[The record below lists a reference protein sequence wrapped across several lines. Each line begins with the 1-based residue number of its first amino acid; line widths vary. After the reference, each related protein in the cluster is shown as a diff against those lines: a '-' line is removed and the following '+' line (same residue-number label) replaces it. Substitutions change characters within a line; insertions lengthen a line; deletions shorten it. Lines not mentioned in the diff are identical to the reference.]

1 MGTIRPS
8 SLLGRLVDL
17 DVLDDE
23 VRGVEAF
30 CVGVRFGVFE
40 QVEEVGGGL
49 LGPAGFADAEL
60 FACGKGWSLVC
71 CSRRGVLMSQYR
83 MSFKAHLRGRHGFA
97 RRPLSKY
104 PIFMLI
110 KGTHPVQFCRCS
122 QHTVA
127 WAQPPC
133 ALSHSP
139 DR

>member
-23 VRGVEAF
+23 VGGVEAL

-60 FACGKGWSLVC
+60 FACEMGWSLVC
-71 CSRRGVLMSQYR
+71 
-83 MSFKAHLRGRHGFA
+83 
-97 RRPLSKY
+97 
-104 PIFMLI
+104 
-110 KGTHPVQFCRCS
+110 
-122 QHTVA
+122 
-127 WAQPPC
+127 
-133 ALSHSP
+133 
-139 DR
+139 